1 MLWKWRWQCWNIT
14 KFAPG
19 GSQECSHGNRKNII
33 SKFVRT
39 YWTNMNLKVK
49 VSLITLLQVKKHG
62 VITTSQCLNSIPWV
76 GDVWIPHWRNCSGH
90 SLQQVQWCA
99 LSFGLRKE
107 CSFWISSAAPDALS
121 HISISQQ
128 PWRKALWNVI
138 GLFIPPSPGNVH
150 SLWVKFCSRLGQ
162 MKDHTS
168 EVSGGEV
175 SIARFS
181 HKEYLQTKDRHMK
194 GPIPG
199 IIWSSTKLGC
209 QHQSQESKTR
219 EYIIYK
225 YLSSALN

>member
-1 MLWKWRWQCWNIT
+1 MTVFWVTSLPVTKKKQCQRYE
-14 KFAPG
+14 
-19 GSQECSHGNRKNII
+19 SQ
-33 SKFVRT
+33 SKQQSMDWWHEDSPR
-39 YWTNMNLKVK
+39 Y
-49 VSLITLLQVKKHG
+49 S
-62 VITTSQCLNSIPWV
+62 P
-76 GDVWIPHWRNCSGH
+76 
-90 SLQQVQWCA
+90 QQVQWCA

-209 QHQSQESKTR
+209 QHHSQERKTR